1 MTYMLA
7 VHLKVEDYPKWKE
20 SFDGSAA
27 LRKAAGELSYRLWRR
42 ADDPNEL
49 VMLCEWD
56 TADRAREFLASDDLA
71 KAQDASGVAHR
82 PECLVLE
89 ALDSGTPE

>member
-7 VHLKVEDYPKWKE
+7 VQLKVEDYAKWKE
-20 SFDGSAA
+20 SYDASAA
-27 LRKAAGELSYRLWRR
+27 QRKAAGELSYRLWRK

-56 TADRAREFLASDDLA
+56 TIDNAREFLASDDLA
-71 KAQDASGVAHR
+71 KAQDASGVTHR

-89 ALDSGTPE
+89 ELDSGTPQ